1 MRERPC
7 RIVACSEQKASGR
20 AETSRGCA
28 QSRTAFLYDTLLV
41 PVSITSPGWRVGFL
55 TVDARRES
63 IGSDRG
69 CIWCHIDANSLPL

>member
-41 PVSITSPGWRVGFL
+41 PVSITFTRMAGGL
-55 TVDARRES
+55 L
-63 IGSDRG
+63 DRG
-69 CIWCHIDANSLPL
+69 CTPGEHRVRPGMHLVPH